1 MFYNISFGFS
11 AECNNF
17 EETELSRGGLG
28 LASRISR
35 RTSRSERRSSLPP
48 LRSRRWRPLARYRS
62 SRGWHHRCRRL
73 CRMPGLY
80 FPGERKVENTS
91 ISQLM
96 KKTFP
101 ISIDQM

>member
-62 SRGWHHRCRRL
+62 SRGWHHRSHRL